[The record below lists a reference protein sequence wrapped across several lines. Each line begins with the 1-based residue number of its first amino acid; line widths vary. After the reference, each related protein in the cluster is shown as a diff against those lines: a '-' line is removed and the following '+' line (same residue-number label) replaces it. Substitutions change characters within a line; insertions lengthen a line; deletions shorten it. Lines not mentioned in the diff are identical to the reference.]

1 MKEDSSRCRICWG
14 PYLGSAKPTHC
25 AFCGARQRHIVA
37 AADYE
42 PTGIAELSRR
52 SRENLE
58 HALAQQVDNSM
69 FYRGASKVAD
79 TEEGKALFAAMA
91 AMEERH
97 AEIVC
102 RVLVVAVP
110 EDLRDTGACSPAHKE
125 NLIEARKRRERAS
138 KVYGKFLGE
147 ATEERVREILEAF
160 IEIQGDHLSVLG

>member
-1 MKEDSSRCRICWG
+1 MLYEVITGR
-14 PYLGSAKPTHC
+14 
-25 AFCGARQRHIVA
+25 F
-37 AADYE
+37 ADQ
-42 PTGIAELSRR
+42 PVGGVHGVFRMAPAG
-52 SRENLE
+52 E

-125 NLIEARKRRERAS
+125 NLIEARKRRERVS

-147 ATEERVREILEAF
+147 ATRNNFV
-160 IEIQGDHLSVLG
+160 